1 MRSDQRE
8 EQTRGIS
15 RALFHRQGDSTFTR
29 MVPRKVVVTLLLL
42 YMVAMLAK
50 QSEGYLAF
58 YTPDDFRK
66 MQEKER
72 NRAQKKSLTL
82 QQQSDTGDFP
92 ELSEDEGQI
101 IKLIAPV
108 EIGIHLSKQLEKY
121 QDVLKELLTEMLP
134 DTQNVN

>member
-1 MRSDQRE
+1 
-8 EQTRGIS
+8 
-15 RALFHRQGDSTFTR
+15 

-58 YTPDDFRK
+58 YTPEDFRK

-82 QQQSDTGDFP
+82 QQQSDTGDLP
-92 ELSEDEGQI
+92 ELSEDEGQV

-108 EIGIHLSKQLEKY
+108 EIGIRLSKQLEKY
-121 QDVLKELLTEMLP
+121 QDILKELLTEMLP